1 MNFIYIR
8 EFYDVSDL
16 SKSQIYVLHFDDKN
30 NVTQKI
36 PSDEKQAAAVGA
48 TIKNVASPGARFIL
62 IDEKGN
68 PYIDPNMEASL
79 AAQAAMQA
87 KFQLTMQA
95 QTLLDKS
102 DVTLMR
108 CVEKKVSFPDEWVS
122 YRDNLRLVISG
133 KLSIIPTRPNFP
145 AGT

>member
-16 SKSQIYVLHFDDKN
+16 SKSQIYVLHLDDKN

-48 TIKNVASPGARFIL
+48 TIKNVASPGTRFIL

-68 PYIDPNMEASL
+68 PYVDPNMEASL

-95 QTLLDKS
+95 QTLLDNGYKNIHRNS
-102 DVTLMR
+102 N
-108 CVEKKVSFPDEWVS
+108 PDLGLNGVGRSSEESLDAEVLF
-122 YRDNLRLVISG
+122 Y
-133 KLSIIPTRPNFP
+133 PFEE
-145 AGT
+145 

>member
-1 MNFIYIR
+1 
-8 EFYDVSDL
+8 
-16 SKSQIYVLHFDDKN
+16 LHLDDQN
-30 NVTQKI
+30 VVTQKI

-68 PYIDPNMEASL
+68 PYVDPNMEATL
-79 AAQAAMQA
+79 AAQAAM
-87 KFQLTMQA
+87 QLTMQA

-133 KLSIIPTRPNFP
+133 KLSVIPTSPNFP